1 MSQGKTLRGTLDPVQ
16 QAAID
21 AADASIAVVDAAGQ
35 IIGVNRGWLEFGAG
49 NGRPNAAEDIGRP
62 YPLRGHDGVHGVLS
76 GRSKSYS
83 VVYPCHSPTQRRWF
97 RLLLIRV
104 TNREPTRVLV
114 IHRRLAD
121 APTEHCIGAAG
132 EELSRRWHGVQTVCA
147 WCSTRVRDVMGAWRT
162 ARPEPDAV
170 YSHGL
175 CPTCLDEVLPAGPE
189 RDPRRP
195 QHHALSGQSRGQQR
209 AS

>member
-1 MSQGKTLRGTLDPVQ
+1 MSQGSAIRGTLDPVQ

-21 AADASIAVVDAAGQ
+21 AADASIAVLDAAGQ
-35 IIGVNRGWLEFGAG
+35 IIGVNRGWLEFGAA
-49 NGRPNAAEDIGRP
+49 NGRPNPGEDIGRP

-97 RLLLIRV
+97 RLLLLRV
-104 TNREPTRVLV
+104 ANRQPTRVLV

-121 APTEHCIGAAG
+121 APTEHSISAAG
-132 EELSRRWHGVQTVCA
+132 EELGRRWQGVQTVCA
-147 WCSTRVRDVMGAWRT
+147 WCSTRVRDVMGAWHT
-162 ARPEPDAV
+162 ARPEPDAL

-175 CPTCLDEVLPAGPE
+175 CPTCLDEVLP
-189 RDPRRP
+189 
-195 QHHALSGQSRGQQR
+195 SGQRRDHRRAQRPAQPARLQGQD
-209 AS
+209 